1 MKNKLIKFFTPGS
14 LVLAEE
20 FCKMLIPFVILLVS
34 LITLY
39 GWITKQE
46 IYTKWLDSGESM
58 KIFTA
63 VSFILSSI
71 ILIRSSELQHKKN
84 KFCDIIVSIC
94 SNWLLFIVGGLS
106 IFSFFD
112 FPSNL
117 ENIVAPQLPS
127 LFALVGIFLIA
138 LSGLII
144 CFNTDKKYKRLQ
156 FIGSLIYSLGMCGFI
171 GYLFDL
177 PYLYGHFNKSF
188 HGMAFHTCLLFILY
202 AIGLRLNCYPKSIEA
217 KAKEIIIK

>member
-1 MKNKLIKFFTPGS
+1 MKNKLIKF
-14 LVLAEE
+14 LAQA
-20 FCKMLIPFVILLVS
+20 IPFVILLVS

-39 GWITKQE
+39 GWTTKQE

-63 VSFILSSI
+63 ISFILSSI
-71 ILIRSSELQHKKN
+71 ILIGSSELQHKKN
-84 KFCDIIVSIC
+84 KFCDVVVSVC

-112 FPSNL
+112 FFSNL
-117 ENIVAPQLPS
+117 KNIVAPQLPS
-127 LFALVGIFLIA
+127 LFALVGIFFIA
-138 LSGLII
+138 LSGLIT

-171 GYLFDL
+171 GYIFDL
-177 PYLYGHFNKSF
+177 PYLYGHFNQSF

-202 AIGLRLNCYPKSIEA
+202 AIGLRLNCHDAMEEKSHKSI
-217 KAKEIIIK
+217 IKFFGFK